1 VIDPVKEAERVAALS
16 QRERFQLDDPNW
28 TPVIRDCLEELC
40 DHADYDDEEL
50 EHIAVLL
57 HRAHH
62 AGFIEGESR
71 ARDEVNQFF
80 ANTLKAVSK
89 TERERTVRCYVTETP
104 GTCPECGAYLT
115 EK

>member
-1 VIDPVKEAERVAALS
+1 MIDPIKEGELP

-40 DHADYDDEEL
+40 EHDYDDDEL

-62 AGFIEGESR
+62 AGFMDGESR
-71 ARDEVNQFF
+71 ARDEVNKFF
-80 ANTLKAVSK
+80 ANTLTVVSDK
-89 TERERTVRCYVTETP
+89 TERERTARCYVTETP
-104 GTCPECGAYLT
+104 GLCPECGAYLT